1 VVVDLVYDTRDSV
14 ALPTDGT
21 LVNARFIDS
30 GSWLSGEQ
38 DYELVEGVLS
48 RSFPWRGDA
57 LSLIAGGG
65 ADLTGTLP
73 PNEQFSLGGIRSFPG
88 LRSGEVRG
96 ASYWFAGTRYAW
108 KLADIQSLFGQAL
121 YAGLRLNAGRVGSR
135 IDVSDDD
142 VLYGASTSI
151 GGNTP
156 IGPFLLSLG
165 YVNNHSWQLQF
176 AIGRPVDEGSILD
189 KIL

>member
-1 VVVDLVYDTRDSV
+1 MSLV
-14 ALPTDGT
+14 
-21 LVNARFIDS
+21 
-30 GSWLSGEQ
+30 
-38 DYELVEGVLS
+38 
-48 RSFPWRGDA
+48 
-57 LSLIAGGG
+57 AGGC
-65 ADLTGTLP
+65 ADLDGTLP
-73 PNEQFSLGGIRSFPG
+73 PTAHFSLGGVRSFPG
-88 LRSGEVRG
+88 LRSGELRG
-96 ASYWFAGTRYAW
+96 DSYWFAGPRYAW

-121 YAGLRLNAGRVGSR
+121 YASFRLSAGRVGSR

-156 IGPFLLSLG
+156 VGPFLLSLG
-165 YVNNHSWQLQF
+165 YVNNDSWQLQF